1 MDKKLK
7 KVFNEKAKQA
17 RKDYIRDNLL
27 KETLMDMFKDELAH
41 YSEKE
46 VYIDAC
52 YGKGIFTK
60 WEITPDKNYALVW
73 SEKQAQKV
81 IELFKERFPNAT
93 DIQIE
98 AINTNKDSYFTVKTL
113 YIPTEYLKESDHDD
127 YEIQIA
133 EKDSQALKSLMA
145 RFFPEQSPIAKKKL
159 MELLEASEGH
169 LGRLLESKKRKKIE
183 EEFNAKYKAEDI
195 QNVFKALMDATK
207 DFSEPHF
214 KFHSIYGLVS
224 LTITIK
230 LPRHLHIIPEK
241 WNYCHR
247 ALEYALRRNKYNYPI
262 RDVKTIDKET
272 IEVIIDNTQGW

>member
-7 KVFNEKAKQA
+7 KIFNEKAKQA

-46 VYIDAC
+46 VFIDM
-52 YGKGIFTK
+52 YPNKTIYSK
-60 WEITPDKNYALVW
+60 WEIAPDKNYALVW
-73 SEKQAQKV
+73 SDKQAQKV

-93 DIQIE
+93 DIEIKAQDRSSKDYYFDIKILYTPKDYKKSDN
-98 AINTNKDSYFTVKTL
+98 AIN
-113 YIPTEYLKESDHDD
+113 
-127 YEIQIA
+127 EIRFA
-133 EKDSQALKSLMA
+133 ENDLEALRSLTY
-145 RFFPEQSPIAKKKL
+145 RFFPEQSPMAKKKF
-159 MELLEASEGH
+159 MELLEVYENNLTRA
-169 LGRLLESKKRKKIE
+169 LNFYKRKKIK

-195 QNVFKALMDATK
+195 QGIFKAIMDATN

-214 KFHSIYGLVS
+214 KFHSRYGLVS

-230 LPRHLHIIPEK
+230 LPPHLHIIPEK

-247 ALEYALRRNKYNYPI
+247 ALEFELRYNKYNYPI

-272 IEVIIDNTQGW
+272 IEVIIDHKQG